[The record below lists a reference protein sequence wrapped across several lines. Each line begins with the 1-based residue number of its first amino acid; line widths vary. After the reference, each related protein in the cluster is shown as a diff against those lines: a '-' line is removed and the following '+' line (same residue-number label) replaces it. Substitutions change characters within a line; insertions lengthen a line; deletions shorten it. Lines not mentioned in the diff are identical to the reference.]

1 MPAKS
6 TKQQHAN
13 INVNVSKMSDKQLR
27 DLQRQA
33 AIGLAQK
40 AAKRV
45 EELRAEYASV
55 IDQMT
60 ALGAEYG
67 ITLNKLLGSTPAQVL
82 AAMTDYAAEG
92 AESPGGTV
100 KPKHQVVPPKYR
112 NPANHAQTWTGRG
125 NRPTWVID
133 WLNSHPGG
141 KMSELLTPLPTKSRK

>member
-1 MPAKS
+1 MPPKS
-6 TKQQHAN
+6 TKQQRAN
-13 INVNVSKMSDKQLR
+13 FNVNVSKMSDKELR

-33 AIGLAQK
+33 AVGLAQK

-67 ITLNKLLGSTPAQVL
+67 ITLNKLLASTPAQVL
-82 AAMTDYAAEG
+82 AAMTDYATEG

-133 WLNSHPGG
+133 WLSSHPGG
-141 KMSELLTPLPTKSRK
+141 KMSELLSPLPVKSRR